1 MRNRFPDMMFS
12 CTMGFGNVSGTP
24 EEIAYS
30 LTLYDWTFNVWAL
43 YGLLSIIIGYLYYNK
58 GRALKLSSIFP
69 GRTQEWF
76 KNLIDVLMALGI
88 VAGLTTSLGL
98 GVSQLKSGIDYVFM
112 TNVNPYLLM
121 LIVGLVATWSVNSGL
136 KRGVKWLSN
145 LSSILVF
152 ILLLVPI
159 LITFIVSM
167 ADGSGLGVFSVVTA
181 SMMLVAALTVVP
193 LISSQKRLMKCI
205 LCGVGALLLILFFV
219 NAMNG
224 GGEFFFWSVPTV
236 FGLSVV
242 FFPLVIREMTLP
254 PVLSD
259 KKALIIMIWDTLW
272 LYLTIF
278 TVSYRSGSG
287 SLKTGC
293 IVATVLMIG
302 VWLFFLIIRYLPVN
316 GFIKGG
322 LCTLLCSIWI
332 TFSNDVCS
340 YLLYD
345 TRQLTIRHANFSTW
359 TTDLN
364 VNANVYVI
372 LLVAGI
378 LISALLIGIGIVKK
392 KK

>member
-1 MRNRFPDMMFS
+1 MRVTYTFTDDNRLLLQYRAETDAD
-12 CTMGFGNVSGTP
+12 TVVN
-24 EEIAYS
+24 
-30 LTLYDWTFNVWAL
+30 LTNHCYF
-43 YGLLSIIIGYLYYNK
+43 
-58 GRALKLSSIFP
+58 
-69 GRTQEWF
+69 
-76 KNLIDVLMALGI
+76 
-88 VAGLTTSLGL
+88 
-98 GVSQLKSGIDYVFM
+98 
-112 TNVNPYLLM
+112 
-121 LIVGLVATWSVNSGL
+121 
-136 KRGVKWLSN
+136 N
-145 LSSILVF
+145 LSG
-152 ILLLVPI
+152 
-159 LITFIVSM
+159 
-167 ADGSGLGVFSVVTA
+167 GSGLGVFSVVTA
-181 SMMLVAALTVVP
+181 SMMLVAALTVVQ

-293 IVATVLMIG
+293 IVAAVLMIG

-322 LCTLLCSIWI
+322 LCILLCSIWI

>member
-1 MRNRFPDMMFS
+1 MNHNPNECDI
-12 CTMGFGNVSGTP
+12 VQ
-24 EEIAYS
+24 
-30 LTLYDWTFNVWAL
+30 D
-43 YGLLSIIIGYLYYNK
+43 LLPLYYDHACSPASCELVRQHLADCADCEKIYEDLANHTIDNVIETESREILERHAK
-58 GRALKLSSIFP
+58 KER
-69 GRTQEWF
+69 
-76 KNLIDVLMALGI
+76 NLAYKAGI
-88 VAGLTTSLGL
+88 VIA
-98 GVSQLKSGIDYVFM
+98 
-112 TNVNPYLLM
+112 
-121 LIVGLVATWSVNSGL
+121 A
-136 KRGVKWLSN
+136 
-145 LSSILVF
+145 
-152 ILLLVPI
+152 LLLVPI

-236 FGLSVV
+236 FGLSIV

-272 LYLTIF
+272 LCLTIF
-278 TVSYRSGSG
+278 TVSYHSGLG

-316 GFIKGG
+316 GFI
-322 LCTLLCSIWI
+322 I
-332 TFSNDVCS
+332 F
-340 YLLYD
+340 YD
-345 TRQLTIRHANFSTW
+345 LS
-359 TTDLN
+359 
-364 VNANVYVI
+364 
-372 LLVAGI
+372 
-378 LISALLIGIGIVKK
+378 SK
-392 KK
+392 

>member
-1 MRNRFPDMMFS
+1 MNHNPNECDI
-12 CTMGFGNVSGTP
+12 VQ
-24 EEIAYS
+24 
-30 LTLYDWTFNVWAL
+30 D
-43 YGLLSIIIGYLYYNK
+43 LLPLYYDHACSPASCELVRQHLADCADCEKIYEDLANHTIDNVIETESCEILERHAK
-58 GRALKLSSIFP
+58 KER
-69 GRTQEWF
+69 
-76 KNLIDVLMALGI
+76 NLAYKAGI
-88 VAGLTTSLGL
+88 VIA
-98 GVSQLKSGIDYVFM
+98 
-112 TNVNPYLLM
+112 
-121 LIVGLVATWSVNSGL
+121 A
-136 KRGVKWLSN
+136 
-145 LSSILVF
+145 
-152 ILLLVPI
+152 LLLVPI

-167 ADGSGLGVFSVVTA
+167 AGGSGLGVFSVVTA

-242 FFPLVIREMTLP
+242 FFPLAIREMTLP

>member
-1 MRNRFPDMMFS
+1 
-12 CTMGFGNVSGTP
+12 
-24 EEIAYS
+24 
-30 LTLYDWTFNVWAL
+30 
-43 YGLLSIIIGYLYYNK
+43 
-58 GRALKLSSIFP
+58 
-69 GRTQEWF
+69 
-76 KNLIDVLMALGI
+76 
-88 VAGLTTSLGL
+88 
-98 GVSQLKSGIDYVFM
+98 
-112 TNVNPYLLM
+112 
-121 LIVGLVATWSVNSGL
+121 
-136 KRGVKWLSN
+136 
-145 LSSILVF
+145 
-152 ILLLVPI
+152 
-159 LITFIVSM
+159 
-167 ADGSGLGVFSVVTA
+167 
-181 SMMLVAALTVVP
+181 
-193 LISSQKRLMKCI
+193 
-205 LCGVGALLLILFFV
+205 
-219 NAMNG
+219 
-224 GGEFFFWSVPTV
+224 
-236 FGLSVV
+236 
-242 FFPLVIREMTLP
+242 
-254 PVLSD
+254 
-259 KKALIIMIWDTLW
+259 MIWDTLW

-293 IVATVLMIG
+293 IVAAVLMIG

-392 KK
+392 ETNN

>member
-1 MRNRFPDMMFS
+1 MNHNPNECDI
-12 CTMGFGNVSGTP
+12 VQ
-24 EEIAYS
+24 
-30 LTLYDWTFNVWAL
+30 D
-43 YGLLSIIIGYLYYNK
+43 LLPLYYDHACSPASCELVRQHLADCADCEKIYEDLANHTIDNVIETESREILERHAK
-58 GRALKLSSIFP
+58 KER
-69 GRTQEWF
+69 
-76 KNLIDVLMALGI
+76 NLAYKAGI
-88 VAGLTTSLGL
+88 VIA
-98 GVSQLKSGIDYVFM
+98 
-112 TNVNPYLLM
+112 
-121 LIVGLVATWSVNSGL
+121 A
-136 KRGVKWLSN
+136 
-145 LSSILVF
+145 
-152 ILLLVPI
+152 LLLVPI

-364 VNANVYVI
+364 VKANVYVI

>member
-1 MRNRFPDMMFS
+1 MNHNPNECDI
-12 CTMGFGNVSGTP
+12 VQ
-24 EEIAYS
+24 
-30 LTLYDWTFNVWAL
+30 D
-43 YGLLSIIIGYLYYNK
+43 LLPLYYDHACSPASCELVRQHLADCADCEKIYEDLANHTIDNVIETESCEILERHAK
-58 GRALKLSSIFP
+58 KER
-69 GRTQEWF
+69 
-76 KNLIDVLMALGI
+76 NLAYKAGI
-88 VAGLTTSLGL
+88 VIA
-98 GVSQLKSGIDYVFM
+98 
-112 TNVNPYLLM
+112 
-121 LIVGLVATWSVNSGL
+121 A
-136 KRGVKWLSN
+136 
-145 LSSILVF
+145 
-152 ILLLVPI
+152 LLLVPI

-167 ADGSGLGVFSVVTA
+167 AGGSGLGVFSVVTA

-224 GGEFFFWSVPTV
+224 EGEFFFWSVPTV

-259 KKALIIMIWDTLW
+259 KKALIIMI
-272 LYLTIF
+272 
-278 TVSYRSGSG
+278 
-287 SLKTGC
+287 
-293 IVATVLMIG
+293 IG

-364 VNANVYVI
+364 VNANVYII

>member
-1 MRNRFPDMMFS
+1 MNHNPNECDI
-12 CTMGFGNVSGTP
+12 VQ
-24 EEIAYS
+24 
-30 LTLYDWTFNVWAL
+30 D
-43 YGLLSIIIGYLYYNK
+43 LLPLYYDHACSPASCELVRQHLADCADCEKIYEDLANHTIDNVIETESCEILERHAK
-58 GRALKLSSIFP
+58 KER
-69 GRTQEWF
+69 
-76 KNLIDVLMALGI
+76 NLAYKAGI
-88 VAGLTTSLGL
+88 VIA
-98 GVSQLKSGIDYVFM
+98 
-112 TNVNPYLLM
+112 
-121 LIVGLVATWSVNSGL
+121 A
-136 KRGVKWLSN
+136 
-145 LSSILVF
+145 
-152 ILLLVPI
+152 LLLVPI

-167 ADGSGLGVFSVVTA
+167 AGGSGLGVFSVVTA

-259 KKALIIMIWDTLW
+259 KKA
-272 LYLTIF
+272 
-278 TVSYRSGSG
+278 